1 MYTAIVENEQG
12 DRIELT
18 NSPYFD
24 VTEIDGLLPAEAKI
38 SETEMAGADGSTLES
53 VKIESRTVTIT
64 VLPRFPVEQNRQEL
78 YKYFRTKKETK
89 LYFKNENRDVMI
101 SGVVQGIEG
110 SLFEQKQ
117 TLKITMKCM
126 NPYFRDKYE
135 KMEDMST
142 VEDMFEFPFAIEE
155 EGIEF
160 SQINK
165 ELMKSIYNAGDEET
179 GVIIELSASGTVEN
193 PIIYN
198 ADTRERFG
206 LNITMEAGDVIR
218 IETNRFNK
226 KVILIRD
233 AQETNIIN
241 SIMRGNKWF
250 KLAAGENIFT
260 YTCDSGEEFL
270 NIKFIY
276 QNLYEGV

>member
-1 MYTAIVENEQG
+1 M
-12 DRIELT
+12 L
-18 NSPYFD
+18 
-24 VTEIDGLLPAEAKI
+24 
-38 SETEMAGADGSTLES
+38 
-53 VKIESRTVTIT
+53 
-64 VLPRFPVEQNRQEL
+64 
-78 YKYFRTKKETK
+78 FR
-89 LYFKNENRDVMI
+89 
-101 SGVVQGIEG
+101 SVQGIEG